1 MRRGP
6 VTVAVIAPYWGFW
19 EHTIGPNLRTERAE
33 DARMVARLLGDEFQV
48 LLNDSVSNVE
58 ESEAAAAKVAGLGLE
73 VVLVLS
79 SMAVPPQTLTAFL
92 DSLEPLPAVVIWAV
106 NDVDFAVRD
115 DFNHGAITQHG
126 STVGASMLASALLR
140 SGTRPPVI
148 LGRLGDDA
156 VFDRI
161 RSAMKLGGASSRLRR
176 ARIGA
181 IGTPLVGYSHVVTD
195 AERLQKATG
204 MTVVDIEPSHF
215 ADVFRAVT
223 SARVKEFVDEMM
235 VKYCPSSEM
244 RNSQSLV
251 GAARAAVALQ
261 DLCESLDL
269 SGGAMNC
276 HVDEI
281 RLGEEIGFAPCFA
294 LGHMTSRGVPWTCVG
309 DVLTAIAMVGVATL
323 GRPTLYHEIE
333 AIDYESGELVI
344 ANSGEHDSR
353 FWPSDRPSIER
364 NAWFPAS
371 ENLCSVCVTG
381 ELTAGPA
388 TLVAFA
394 EQPDHRYRFITAQG
408 NLTGRGFP
416 WAGTTNGGLRLNAKD
431 PVSSWEA
438 WAEAGPGHHSCLTT
452 GRVAADIG
460 AMASALGCEWF
471 SVC

>member
-1 MRRGP
+1 
-6 VTVAVIAPYWGFW
+6 
-19 EHTIGPNLRTERAE
+19 
-33 DARMVARLLGDEFQV
+33 MVAGLLGDEFHV
-48 LLNDSVSNVE
+48 LLSDSLSNIE
-58 ESEAAAAKVAGLGLE
+58 ESVAAVAKVNGLGLE
-73 VVLVLS
+73 VVLILS
-79 SMAVPPQTLTAFL
+79 SMAVPPQTLTTFL
-92 DSLEPLPAVVIWAV
+92 NSLEAKPEVVIWAV

-126 STVGASMLASALLR
+126 STVGAPMIASALLR
-140 SGTRPPVI
+140 SGTRSPVI

-156 VFDRI
+156 VLGRI
-161 RSAMKLGGASSRLRR
+161 RSAIKLGGASARLRR

-195 AERLQKATG
+195 SDQLQKATG

-215 ADVFRAVT
+215 ADVFRAVN
-223 SARVKEFVDEMM
+223 SERAGQFLDEMTAR
-235 VKYCPSSEM
+235 YCPSSEI
-244 RNSQSLV
+244 RGSQSLL

-261 DLCESLDL
+261 DLCEALDL

-309 DVLTAIAMVGVATL
+309 DVLTAIAMVGVAAL

-333 AIDYESGELVI
+333 AIDYESGELLI

-353 FWPSDRPSIER
+353 FWPSNRPSIER
-364 NAWFPAS
+364 NDWFPAS
-371 ENLCSVCVTG
+371 ENMCSVCVTG
-381 ELTAGPA
+381 ELADGLA

-408 NLTGRGFP
+408 RLTGRGFP
-416 WAGTTNGGLRLNAKD
+416 WTGTTNGGLRLDAED
-431 PVSSWEA
+431 PFGSWEV

-452 GRVAADIG
+452 GHVAADLG
-460 AMASALGCEWF
+460 AVASAVGCEWV

>member
-1 MRRGP
+1 M
-6 VTVAVIAPYWGFW
+6 
-19 EHTIGPNLRTERAE
+19 ERAA
-33 DARMVARLLGDEFQV
+33 DARMVAGLLGDEFQV
-48 LLNDSVSNVE
+48 MLSDSVSNVE
-58 ESEAAAAKVAGLGLE
+58 ESQAAAAKVTGLDLE

-79 SMAVPPQTLTAFL
+79 SMAVPPQTLTSFL
-92 DSLEPLPAVVIWAV
+92 DSLESKPAIVIWAV
-106 NDVDFAVRD
+106 NDADFAVRD

-126 STVGASMLASALLR
+126 STVGAPMIASALLR
-140 SGTRPPVI
+140 SGTRSPVI

-156 VFDRI
+156 VLGRI
-161 RSAMKLGGASSRLRR
+161 RSATVLGGASARLRR

-195 AERLQKATG
+195 SDQLQKATG
-204 MTVVDIEPSHF
+204 MTVVDIEPSHY
-215 ADVFRAVT
+215 ADAFRAVT
-223 SARVKEFVDEMM
+223 STRVGEFVGEITEQ
-235 VKYCPSSEM
+235 YCPSPEI
-244 RNSQSLV
+244 RDSQSLL
-251 GAARAAVALQ
+251 GAARATVALQ

-276 HVDEI
+276 HVEEI

-333 AIDYESGELVI
+333 AIDYESGELLI

-353 FWPSDRPSIER
+353 FWPSERPSIEL

-371 ENLCSVCVTG
+371 QNLCSVCVTG
-381 ELTAGPA
+381 ELAGGPA

-416 WAGTTNGGLRLNAKD
+416 WTGTTNGGLRLDAED

-452 GRVAADIG
+452 GHVAADIG
-460 AMASALGCEWF
+460 AMASAVGCEWF